1 MKGAV
6 GESRK
11 TWFENQRKEW
21 QKMLHTQ
28 ESPSQDLKL
37 EEVVMLKLY
46 KRTAEI
52 LKKTLSNFSCSEEV
66 GSLGG

>member
-21 QKMLHTQ
+21 QKTLHTQ

-52 LKKTLSNFSCSEEV
+52 LKKNLSNFSCSEEV